1 MNRLLTYAGQQPIY
15 LGDIDFLQ
23 DSAGSMLTCLARAL
37 MNQESDSLNAILQGV
52 VFSQIISQTV
62 NHYQWTAGVVV
73 INGEI
78 LPIQAGSVRANP
90 GVSLYFHVEEEQ
102 TGTRT
107 FKDGEEHAC
116 WATRTATINTE
127 SSGGVAVSNV
137 TRLHVESDDATY
149 EGTSASAN
157 ITSASL
163 MKKDGLWYIDAHL
176 SLASGSYTTIG
187 SVSFNILNSAH
198 GAELSQKHFYMPL
211 ILEETTRVGETV
223 TVTVNILPVKVSF
236 NEYSGVG
243 ITMTLRFNA
252 TAPTSAGGA
261 GDLKTLLPLF

>member
-37 MNQESDSLNAILQGV
+37 MNQGSDSLNAILQGV
-52 VFSQIISQTV
+52 VLSQQTQSHIS
-62 NHYQWTAGVVV
+62 WTAGVV
-73 INGEI
+73 IIAGEL
-78 LPIQAGSVRANP
+78 LPIPAGTVR
-90 GVSLYFHVEEEQ
+90 GTLGSTSLYFHVEVVEE
-102 TGTRT
+102 GTRT

-116 WATRTATINTE
+116 WATRTATITAE
-127 SSGGVAVSNV
+127 SSGGVAVSGV
-137 TRLHVESDDATY
+137 SRLHVESDDATY
-149 EGTSASAN
+149 EGTSSSAN

-163 MKKDGLWYIDAHL
+163 MKKDGLWYIDAHV

-211 ILEETTRVGETV
+211 ILELATRVGETV
-223 TVTVNILPVKVSF
+223 TVTVNILPVYVSF

-243 ITMTLRFNA
+243 ITMTLSFNA

>member
-37 MNQESDSLNAILQGV
+37 MNQGSDSLNAILQGV
-52 VFSQIISQTV
+52 VLSQLTQSEIR
-62 NHYQWTAGVVV
+62 WTAGVVV
-73 INGEI
+73 IDGEL
-78 LPIQAGSVRANP
+78 LPIPAGTVRGTLGTTP
-90 GVSLYFHVEEEQ
+90 LYFHVEEEQ

-116 WATRTATINTE
+116 WATRTATITAE
-127 SSGGVAVSNV
+127 SSGGVAVSDV

-149 EGTSASAN
+149 EGTPSSAN

-163 MKKDGLWYIDAHL
+163 FKKNGFWYIDAHV
-176 SLASGSYTTIG
+176 SLASGSYTEIG
-187 SVSFNILNSAH
+187 SVSFTILKAAH
-198 GAELSQKHFYMPL
+198 GAELSQKSFYLPL
-211 ILEETTRVGETV
+211 ILQMGTSVGETTTI
-223 TVTVNILPVKVSF
+223 TVSILPVRVSF
-236 NEYSGVG
+236 SEYNGVSV
-243 ITMTLRFNA
+243 TMTLSFGA

>member
-1 MNRLLTYAGQQPIY
+1 MNKLLTYAGQQPIY

-37 MNQESDSLNAILQGV
+37 VNQESDSLNAILQGV
-52 VFSQIISQTV
+52 VISRITT
-62 NHYQWTAGVVV
+62 HYHWTSGVVV

-78 LPIQAGSVRANP
+78 LPIPAGSVRANE

-149 EGTSASAN
+149 EGTSTSAN

-163 MKKDGLWYIDAHL
+163 IKKDGLWYIDAHV
-176 SLASGSYTTIG
+176 SLESGSYTTIG

-198 GAELSQKHFYMPL
+198 GAALSQKHFYLPL
-211 ILEETTRVGETV
+211 ILEQATRVGETV
-223 TVTVNILPVKVSF
+223 TVTVNILPVYVSF

-243 ITMTLRFNA
+243 ITMTLSFKA

>member
-1 MNRLLTYAGQQPIY
+1 MNKLLTYAGQQPIY

-37 MNQESDSLNAILQGV
+37 MNQGSDSLNAILQGV
-52 VFSQIISQTV
+52 ILSQQTQTHIS
-62 NHYQWTAGVVV
+62 WTAGVVV

-78 LPIQAGSVRANP
+78 LPVPAGTVR
-90 GVSLYFHVEEEQ
+90 GTLGTTSLYFHVEEEQ

-116 WATRTATINTE
+116 WATRTATITAE
-127 SSGGVAVSNV
+127 SSGGVAVSGV

-163 MKKDGLWYIDAHL
+163 IKKDGLWYIDAHV
-176 SLASGSYTTIG
+176 SLESGSYTTIG

-198 GAELSQKHFYMPL
+198 GAELSQKHFYLPL
-211 ILEETTRVGETV
+211 ILEQATRVGETV
-223 TVTVNILPVKVSF
+223 TVTVNILPVYVSF

-243 ITMTLRFNA
+243 VTMTLSFNA

>member
-23 DSAGSMLTCLARAL
+23 DSAESMLTCLARAL
-37 MNQESDSLNAILQGV
+37 MNQGSDSLNAILQGV
-52 VFSQIISQTV
+52 ILSQLTQSHIS
-62 NHYQWTAGVVV
+62 WTAGVVV

-78 LPIQAGSVRANP
+78 LPIPAGTVRGTLGTTP
-90 GVSLYFHVEEEQ
+90 LYFHVEEEQ

-116 WATRTATINTE
+116 WATRTATITAE
-127 SSGGVAVSNV
+127 SSEGVAVSGV

-157 ITSASL
+157 ITSAKL

-176 SLASGSYTTIG
+176 SLASGSYTNIG

-211 ILEETTRVGETV
+211 ILELATRVGETV
-223 TVTVNILPVKVSF
+223 TVTVNILPVYVSF

-243 ITMTLRFNA
+243 ITMTLSFNA
-252 TAPTSAGGA
+252 TAPTSAGGG

>member
-37 MNQESDSLNAILQGV
+37 MNQGSDSLNAILQGV
-52 VFSQIISQTV
+52 VISQFT
-62 NHYQWTAGVVV
+62 QSKIAWTSGVVV

-78 LPIQAGSVRANP
+78 LPIAGGTVRGTLGSTP
-90 GVSLYFHVEEEQ
+90 LYFHIEVVEE
-102 TGTRT
+102 GTRT
-107 FKDGEEHAC
+107 FKDGEEHDC
-116 WATRTATINTE
+116 WATRTATITTT
-127 SSGGVAVSNV
+127 SSTGDVSV
-137 TRLHVESDDATY
+137 SSVPRLHVDPDDATY
-149 EGTSASAN
+149 EGTSDSAN

-163 MKKDGLWYIDAHL
+163 IKKDGLWYIDAHV
-176 SLASGSYTTIG
+176 SLESGSYTTIG

-211 ILEETTRVGETV
+211 ILELATRVGETV
-223 TVTVNILPVKVSF
+223 TVTVNILPVYVSF

-243 ITMTLRFNA
+243 ITMTLSFKA